1 MPVLLGPNDCNIRSL
16 EKYYSTDIIVRE
28 DSILADRSIPSLL
41 DTLKRSIDI
50 CRNKGSLAIGDI
62 ETILKLQRLSES
74 QSTAGNN
81 SEIVLRNSTISITTR
96 TPNQTKYLKTLQNS
110 DIVFAL
116 GPAGTGKTFIAVAFA
131 VHLLETGAIEKI
143 ILVKPVVEA
152 GEKLGFLPGDIKE
165 KVDPYFK
172 PLYDAL
178 HYLITP
184 EKLKKLMDQNV
195 IEISPLAYM
204 RGRTLNYSIVI
215 LDEAQNTTP
224 IQMKM
229 FLTRL
234 GENSRAVVT
243 GDLTQIDLEFNNRS
257 GLVEIRKILTGINGV
272 EFVELTSDDVV
283 RHRLVAEIIRAYDRH
298 ENNDTA

>member
-50 CRNKGSLAIGDI
+50 CRNKGSLEIGDI

-143 ILVKPVVEA
+143 ILVKPVV
-152 GEKLGFLPGDIKE
+152 DIKE